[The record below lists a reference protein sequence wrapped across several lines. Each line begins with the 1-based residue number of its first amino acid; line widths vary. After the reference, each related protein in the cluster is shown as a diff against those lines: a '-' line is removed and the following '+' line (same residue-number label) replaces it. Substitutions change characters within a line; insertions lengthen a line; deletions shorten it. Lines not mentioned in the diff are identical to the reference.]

1 MKDLAVVETILWN
14 DVKQVGCSYLRDL
27 PDGPTVPEDAGP
39 PPNH

>member
-27 PDGPTVPEDAGP
+27 PDATIPEDAGP
-39 PPNH
+39 PPQP